1 LAKEI
6 LMPDERVVPRSVGKS
21 AGVWVLAG
29 LLATAGGLWGLSCT
43 DNSGNGNF
51 IEHHGAPDGGD
62 AAPATDGSADHTA
75 AGDAH
80 DDAAHEDATHS
91 DATHSDALH
100 VDGLASDL
108 LGDH

>member
-43 DNSGNGNF
+43 DSSGNGNF
-51 IEHHGAPDGGD
+51 IEHNGAPDGGD

-80 DDAAHEDATHS
+80 EDATHN
-91 DATHSDALH
+91 DALH